1 MRYLRTLAFS
11 LILGGISLNAQAA
24 LTRYSSQGV
33 ELVYSSLGDV
43 TWTRDG
49 NLFGTLATQY
59 AAAHGGDVGG
69 LIADIKNANVYDGR
83 PGLIYHPYYG
93 GRPLVDADFVS
104 DGRLSWW
111 GAQAFVTYLN
121 AIDYAGS
128 KQWRLPGIVDTGE
141 PGCVFARAGGDCG
154 YNIDTSTGELGR
166 LYYDELGLKA
176 RVSPAPWIIVDEG
189 TGIFG
194 NYGVQTES
202 GDVGLFTN
210 ARSYGYWSDN
220 ELVRY
225 EIGYAWMFYA
235 EYGYQH
241 YEDKK
246 VPFYA
251 WIVSSGQLA
260 AVPLPGTV
268 WLMSSGLL
276 GMLGLKRRRA
286 LMCG

>member
-1 MRYLRTLAFS
+1 MRFSRTLVFC
-11 LILGGISLNAQAA
+11 LILGGISLNVQAA

-93 GRPLVDADFVS
+93 GRPLGDADFVS

-176 RVSPAPWIIVDEG
+176 RVSPAPLDRRG
-189 TGIFG
+189 RGHRYFR
-194 NYGVQTES
+194 Q
-202 GDVGLFTN
+202 LRRTN
-210 ARSYGYWSDN
+210 R
-220 ELVRY
+220 
-225 EIGYAWMFYA
+225 IG
-235 EYGYQH
+235 
-241 YEDKK
+241 
-246 VPFYA
+246 
-251 WIVSSGQLA
+251 
-260 AVPLPGTV
+260 
-268 WLMSSGLL
+268 
-276 GMLGLKRRRA
+276 
-286 LMCG
+286 